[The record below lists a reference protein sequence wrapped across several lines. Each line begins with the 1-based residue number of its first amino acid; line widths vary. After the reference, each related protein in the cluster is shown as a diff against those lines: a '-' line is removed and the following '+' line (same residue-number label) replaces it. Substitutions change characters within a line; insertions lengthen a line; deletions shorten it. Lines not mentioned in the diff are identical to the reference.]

1 MSRGRLKRAVASL
14 PFLRCPGCR
23 AGTLVGAEG
32 LVCTTCGR
40 RFETYAGIPILVD
53 GSVDVSQAGHYDA
66 IADRYDS
73 TLPEPAVGH
82 YLRKRVRFIRRL
94 VSAGLV
100 LDVGCGTGRL
110 ARALTEAGYEVWGVD
125 ISPGMLGRFVG
136 RGAGRAVVADA
147 TNLPFFDASFD
158 LTVCVALLHHIA
170 HPARVAGAIREMV
183 RVTRPGGWVVLW
195 DHNPNN
201 PYWPVLMRRIP
212 QDTGAERLVPLGEL
226 LGALRGCPVAEV
238 RTYRLGFVP
247 DFVPARLLPL
257 AAGLEALL
265 ERLPGIRA
273 FAAHNV
279 VVARRGDTGEV

>member
-1 MSRGRLKRAVASL
+1 MGD
-14 PFLRCPGCR
+14 
-23 AGTLVGAEG
+23 GA
-32 LVCTTCGR
+32 LACAACGR
-40 RFETYAGIPILVD
+40 RFETCDGIPVLVD
-53 GSVDVSQAGHYDA
+53 GPIDVSEASHYDA
-66 IADRYDS
+66 IADRYDF
-73 TLPEPAVGH
+73 TLPEPAVSH

-94 VSAGLV
+94 MSAGLV

-110 ARALTEAGYEVWGVD
+110 ARALGELGYEVWGVD
-125 ISPGMLGRFVG
+125 ISLGMLGQFVG

-147 TNLPFFDASFD
+147 TNLPFFDGSFD

-170 HPARVAGAIREMV
+170 HPARVAATIREMV

-226 LGALRGCPVAEV
+226 LAALRGCPVAEV
-238 RTYRLGFVP
+238 RAYRLGFVP

-279 VVARRGDTGEV
+279 VVARRGDAGEV